1 MVQSLLND
9 VANTVI
15 GNIIKVGNVILNA
28 FWYDFRK
35 VI

>member
-1 MVQSLLND
+1 MLQSPIDD

-28 FWYDFRK
+28 FWCDFRK